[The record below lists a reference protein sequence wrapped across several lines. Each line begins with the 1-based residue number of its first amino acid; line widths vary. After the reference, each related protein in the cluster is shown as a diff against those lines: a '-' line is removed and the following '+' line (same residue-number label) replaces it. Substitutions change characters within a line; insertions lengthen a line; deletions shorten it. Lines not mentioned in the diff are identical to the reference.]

1 MSSNAKSIIFAFITC
16 LVASLLLTTAAT
28 ALKEKQQR
36 NILIDRQKNILKAAD
51 LLETDKKYGADEI
64 FAIYSKSIKN
74 VVTNAEGEIISKN
87 KATDGEL
94 PVYLCVVDGKVDSY
108 IMPIETKGLWGT
120 IRGYLAIEN
129 DGVTIKGFTVYQHV
143 ETPGLGGEIEKDWFQ
158 QNFVGKKIIDR
169 DGEFVSVGIVKG
181 KVSDQI
187 AESDQ
192 GNYIDGISGATL
204 TSKMLS
210 TGIKDILTKYEP
222 VSIKFRLEN
231 KRK

>member
-1 MSSNAKSIIFAFITC
+1 M
-16 LVASLLLTTAAT
+16 
-28 ALKEKQQR
+28 
-36 NILIDRQKNILKAAD
+36 
-51 LLETDKKYGADEI
+51 
-64 FAIYSKSIKN
+64 
-74 VVTNAEGEIISKN
+74 TNAEGEIISKN